1 MPKVIDEEEDNNN
14 DLIAMNSP
22 SSSQPQNRSKTK
34 IEVDDDLAVAE
45 QRAAF
50 EEKMALKESQ
60 GQELDKMSKVLGD
73 ELKQLQSEVRVK
85 RESEEQMKQVLKEY
99 EKTISELIAEKE
111 REKAT
116 YEEDKLK
123 LCAERDQ
130 ATEDLKVRKLIAF
143 VDSIERMQSTI
154 VRTAGSAKIIF
165 ESRRQETSKW

>member
-1 MPKVIDEEEDNNN
+1 MPKAVINEEEDNNN

-22 SSSQPQNRSKTK
+22 SSSSQNPQNRSNTSK
-34 IEVDDDLAVAE
+34 IEVDQDDLAIAE

-60 GQELDKMSKVLGD
+60 GQELDKMSRVLGD

-130 ATEDLKVRKLIAF
+130 ATEDLKVL
-143 VDSIERMQSTI
+143 
-154 VRTAGSAKIIF
+154 
-165 ESRRQETSKW
+165 

>member
-1 MPKVIDEEEDNNN
+1 MPKAVIDEEEDNNN

-22 SSSQPQNRSKTK
+22 SSSSQNPQNRSNTSK
-34 IEVDDDLAVAE
+34 IEVDQDDLAIAE

-60 GQELDKMSKVLGD
+60 GQELDKMSRVLGD

-130 ATEDLKVRKLIAF
+130 ATEDLKVL
-143 VDSIERMQSTI
+143 
-154 VRTAGSAKIIF
+154 
-165 ESRRQETSKW
+165 